1 MWTAHVKV
9 FKVFFHT
16 VLKKRARRPK
26 YLTDEE
32 IQKMLMESDD
42 KESDDNIEFYEN
54 NDDSEADPVY
64 IPDDIIDWYRFS
76 DSFPDTRNWVQ
87 LRYEQK

>member
-1 MWTAHVKV
+1 
-9 FKVFFHT
+9 
-16 VLKKRARRPK
+16 
-26 YLTDEE
+26 
-32 IQKMLMESDD
+32 MESDD

-87 LRYEQK
+87 